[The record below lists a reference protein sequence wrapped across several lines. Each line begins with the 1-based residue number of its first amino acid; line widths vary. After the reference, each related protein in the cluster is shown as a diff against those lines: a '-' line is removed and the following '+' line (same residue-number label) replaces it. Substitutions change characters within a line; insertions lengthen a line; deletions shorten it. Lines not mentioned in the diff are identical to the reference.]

1 MVRSPDAAGDPIIR
15 VRHDEMGARRRFDR
29 SGKSDA
35 DGVTD
40 ARPDAIRPFLI
51 GTAVGGVAGAVAG
64 TLLSQQSRRLLLG
77 MIHLV
82 GRRLTDAEREELR
95 FELLLQ

>member
-1 MVRSPDAAGDPIIR
+1 MIGARRDEAG
-15 VRHDEMGARRRFDR
+15 VRRRFDR

-35 DGVTD
+35 DGVSD

-64 TLLSQQSRRLLLG
+64 TLLSQQTRRLLLG
-77 MIHLV
+77 VIHLV
-82 GRRLTDAEREELR
+82 DRRLTDAEREELR